1 MKNFYTFLIIKN
13 NSAKTLSF
21 TLNSRFIRRVLLGLA
36 GFIGLLLLFLSN
48 YFGLHVDRWKMA
60 QLEKE
65 NRQLES
71 RLARLDDQVQDME
84 GTVQQLSDF
93 STKLKR
99 ITNVNFHDP
108 NFSGPVM
115 GGEFHSRSA
124 IMALSRPTPNRAL
137 AQAEIPS
144 ASSPKAQVKKALF
157 FETPNLELR
166 IENLKGKSKL
176 VKQSAWTLYTDL
188 LEKKELLNNTPSLKP
203 VQGWLSS
210 GFGYR
215 NESVFTD
222 HGHHFHKGVDFAA
235 RSGSPVISSADGTVT
250 FTGYDENGFGNLV
263 IVDHGYGLKTYYGH
277 LSSIETKIGTTVK
290 KAEIIGRVGNTGKST
305 GPHLHYEVRIFGIPV
320 NPENYIL
327 DQPMFSAL

>member
-13 NSAKTLSF
+13 NSPKTLSF
-21 TLNSRFIRRVLLGLA
+21 TLNSRFIRRVLI
-36 GFIGLLLLFLSN
+36 GFALFTGLLLLFLTN
-48 YFGLHVDRWKMA
+48 YLGLHVDRWKIT
-60 QLEKE
+60 QLENKNTKLE
-65 NRQLES
+65 N
-71 RLARLDDQVQDME
+71 RLARLSHQVQNME
-84 GTVQQLSDF
+84 NTVQQVSHF

-99 ITNVNFHDP
+99 ITNVNPQDQNSF
-108 NFSGPVM
+108 GKIM

-124 IMALSRPTPNRAL
+124 IMALSNQTSPDFSNRSL
-137 AQAEIPS
+137 AQTGDNS
-144 ASSPKAQVKKALF
+144 APATKTLF
-157 FETPNLELR
+157 FEEQNLELR
-166 IENLKGKSKL
+166 IENLKQKSQL

-235 RSGSPVISSADGTVT
+235 MPGSPVISSADGAVT

-263 IVDHGYGLKTYYGH
+263 IVDHGYGLKTYYAH
-277 LSSIETKIGTTVK
+277 LSSIETKVGTALK
-290 KAEIIGRVGNTGKST
+290 KGEIIGRVGNTGKST

-327 DQPMFSAL
+327 DQPIFSAL